1 MITHSTNYNMDYK
14 VLRNLERYTYERFSR
29 SYVHQRFMLKVAVWC
44 ISMKV
49 RRSLKRILDLT
60 IALMAMPILLPF
72 MLLTALAIKLDSP
85 GPAIFR
91 QTRVGKWGQP
101 FTCYKF
107 RSMHTDAEQRKA
119 ELLQQ
124 NEADGPVFK
133 MQNDPRVTRVGR
145 LIRKLSID
153 ELPQFFNVLK
163 GDMSLVGPR
172 PSLPTEVSEYE
183 FEFVRRFEAVP
194 GITGLQQ
201 VSGRSDL
208 DFQRWME
215 LDLEYVARRGIRQDI
230 EIIWKTIPAVLLGR
244 GAY

>member
-14 VLRNLERYTYERFSR
+14 VLRNLERFSYDRFSR
-29 SYVHQRFMLKVAVWC
+29 SLAHQRFVMKLTLWC
-44 ISMKV
+44 VRMKI
-49 RRSLKRILDLT
+49 RRSLKRMLDLT
-60 IALMAMPILLPF
+60 IALMAMPMLLPI
-72 MLLTALAIKLDSP
+72 MLLTALAIKLDSR
-85 GPAIFR
+85 GPVIFR

-107 RSMHTDAEQRKA
+107 RSMHIDAEQRKA
-119 ELLQQ
+119 ELMNQ

-145 LIRKLSID
+145 IIRKLSID

-163 GDMSLVGPR
+163 GDMSMVGPR
-172 PSLPTEVSEYE
+172 PSLPTEVREYE
-183 FEFVRRFEAVP
+183 FDFVRRFEAVP

-215 LDLEYVARRGIRQDI
+215 LDLEYVAKRGIRQDI
-230 EIIWKTIPAVLLGR
+230 AIIWKTIPAVLFSR

>member
-1 MITHSTNYNMDYK
+1 MITHSTEYNMDYK
-14 VLRNLERYTYERFSR
+14 VLRNLERYSYEQFSR
-29 SYVHQRFMLKVAVWC
+29 PVEDQRFVLKLALWC
-44 ISMKV
+44 IRMKF
-49 RRSLKRILDLT
+49 RRSFKRVLDLT
-60 IALMAMPILLPF
+60 ITLMALPMLLPL
-72 MLLTALAIKLDSP
+72 MLITALAIKLDSP
-85 GPAIFR
+85 GPVIFR

-107 RSMHTDAEQRKA
+107 RSMHIDAEQKKLA
-119 ELLQQ
+119 LLSQ

-145 LIRKLSID
+145 VIRKLSID
-153 ELPQFFNVLK
+153 ELPQFFNVLM

-172 PSLPTEVSEYE
+172 PSLPMEVQEYQ
-183 FEFVRRFEAVP
+183 FDFVRRFEAVP

-215 LDLEYVARRGIRQDI
+215 LDLEYVAKRGIRQDI
-230 EIIWKTIPAVLLGR
+230 YIILKTIPAVLFGR